1 MLMFW
6 NIYYRWILFIGGWVL
21 IGGGNLLRE
30 TGTMLWEKTRYS
42 LGTPTRRSH
51 YLEGNMKPGGC
62 FLTFIGILALIAWIA
77 SFVGVTF

>member
-6 NIYYRWILFIGGWVL
+6 NMYYRWILFIGGWVL
-21 IGGGNLLRE
+21 IGVGSLLRG
-30 TGTMLWEKTRYS
+30 TGSSMPEKDEYGHLTGKS
-42 LGTPTRRSH
+42 ILPKGD
-51 YLEGNMKPGGC
+51 MKPGGC